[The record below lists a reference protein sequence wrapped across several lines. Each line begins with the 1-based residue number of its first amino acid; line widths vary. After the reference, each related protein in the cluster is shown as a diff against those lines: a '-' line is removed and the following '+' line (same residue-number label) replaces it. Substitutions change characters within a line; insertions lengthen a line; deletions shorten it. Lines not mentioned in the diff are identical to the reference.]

1 MELTFV
7 FAVKDIWQLQ
17 QSWSHPC
24 KVCDQ
29 GRSVD
34 KIKFTRNS
42 KTVGG

>member
-7 FAVKDIWQLQ
+7 FAVKYVWQFQ
-17 QSWSHPC
+17 PSWSHPC